1 MQSRRVEEPRA
12 FYLWDRKGEGAPV
25 TNWSYEPMPEE
36 ALSKLRVGDAV
47 RLLLM
52 GSPEGVSWEKIY
64 FEITS
69 IDYYAKG
76 SSGKARKFRGRAM
89 DTYRMLD
96 PERYVSTGD
105 EIAFQRRN
113 IIEVPGWHLDSF
125 GMVKGAVAQQS
136 NLAAVEEG
144 LRRID
149 DEECA
154 AYERECEKMKR
165 AGKER

>member
-1 MQSRRVEEPRA
+1 VVEEPRS
-12 FYLWDRKGEGAPV
+12 FYLWDRKGAGAPV
-25 TNWSYEPMPEE
+25 TSWSYEPMPEE

-52 GSPEGVSWEKIY
+52 GEARENFEGVEWEKIY

-76 SSGKARKFRGRAM
+76 STGKARKFRGRAM
-89 DTYRMLD
+89 DTYRILTPD
-96 PERYVSTGD
+96 RFVSAGD

-136 NLAAVEEG
+136 NLAAVEEE
-144 LRRID
+144 RRHID
-149 DEECA
+149 DEEYA
-154 AYERECEKMKR
+154 AYKRECEKKKR

>member
-1 MQSRRVEEPRA
+1 MC
-12 FYLWDRKGEGAPV
+12 
-25 TNWSYEPMPEE
+25 
-36 ALSKLRVGDAV
+36 DAV

-52 GSPEGVSWEKIY
+52 GEASEMLSGVEREKVY

-89 DTYRMLD
+89 DTYRILTPD
-96 PERYVSTGD
+96 RFVSTGD

-125 GMVKGAVAQQS
+125 GMAKGAVAQQS
-136 NLAAVEEG
+136 NLAAVEEE
-144 LRRID
+144 RRHID
-149 DEECA
+149 HEENA
-154 AYERECEKMKR
+154 AYTRECEKKKR
-165 AGKER
+165 AGEKR

>member
-1 MQSRRVEEPRA
+1 MPPRHVNEPRA

-25 TNWSYEPMPEE
+25 TDWCYEPMPEE
-36 ALSKLRVGDAV
+36 ALSKLQVGDVV

-52 GSPEGVSWEKIY
+52 GEVEGVSWEKIY

-69 IDYYAKG
+69 IDYYANG
-76 SSGKARKFRGRAM
+76 SSGKARKFRGRAV
-89 DTYRMLD
+89 DTGRFD
-96 PERYVSTGD
+96 EDRYVSTGD

-136 NLAAVEEG
+136 NLH
-144 LRRID
+144 RR
-149 DEECA
+149 
-154 AYERECEKMKR
+154 
-165 AGKER
+165 

>member
-1 MQSRRVEEPRA
+1 MC
-12 FYLWDRKGEGAPV
+12 
-25 TNWSYEPMPEE
+25 
-36 ALSKLRVGDAV
+36 DAV

-52 GSPEGVSWEKIY
+52 GEASEMLSGVEREKVY

-89 DTYRMLD
+89 DTYWILTPDRF
-96 PERYVSTGD
+96 VSAGD

-125 GMVKGAVAQQS
+125 GMAKGAVAQQS
-136 NLAAVEEG
+136 NLAAMKEDR
-144 LRRID
+144 RRID
-149 DEECA
+149 ERYT
-154 AYERECEKMKR
+154 AYKRECEKKTRVGKAFGSTAPGRR
-165 AGKER
+165 AADGAAARRGQLPAVFHVQHE

>member
-1 MQSRRVEEPRA
+1 MY
-12 FYLWDRKGEGAPV
+12 YLWDRKGAGVPLTE
-25 TNWSYEPMPEE
+25 WSYEPMPEE

-52 GSPEGVSWEKIY
+52 SDAREECNEWEKIY

-89 DTYRMLD
+89 DTYRMD
-96 PERYVSTGD
+96 EDRFVSTGD

-144 LRRID
+144 RRHID
-149 DEECA
+149 NMYFNKEE
-154 AYERECEKMKR
+154 
-165 AGKER
+165 